1 MAPYVDGF
9 VFAVKKDKLDDYK
22 EMASLGGR
30 IWMKHGALAYYECL
44 GDDMKLAGADMTP
57 PPDMGKMMT
66 FPELLKASE
75 DEVPCFSFIIF
86 KSREHRDEVNAKVM
100 QDPEMSPEQFD
111 GKEMPFEMNRMTYGG
126 FQSFVNHQ
134 A

>member
-9 VFAVKKDKLDDYK
+9 VFAVKKDKLEAYK
-22 EMASLGGR
+22 EMATLGGR
-30 IWMKHGALAYYECL
+30 VWMKHGALAYYECL
-44 GDDMKLAGADMTP
+44 GDDMNPGGDMVP

-66 FPELLKASE
+66 FPELLKVAD
-75 DEVPCFSFIIF
+75 DEVPCFSFILY

-100 QDPEMSPEQFD
+100 TDPEMSPEQFD
-111 GKEMPFEMNRMTYGG
+111 GKEMPVDMNRMTTGG
-126 FQSFVNHQ
+126 FQSFVDHQ

>member
-1 MAPYVDGF
+1 M
-9 VFAVKKDKLDDYK
+9 
-22 EMASLGGR
+22 
-30 IWMKHGALAYYECL
+30 C
-44 GDDMKLAGADMTP
+44 
-57 PPDMGKMMT
+57 MT

-75 DEVPCFSFIIF
+75 DEIPCFSFIVF

-111 GKEMPFEMNRMTYGG
+111 GKEMPFEVNRMTYGG